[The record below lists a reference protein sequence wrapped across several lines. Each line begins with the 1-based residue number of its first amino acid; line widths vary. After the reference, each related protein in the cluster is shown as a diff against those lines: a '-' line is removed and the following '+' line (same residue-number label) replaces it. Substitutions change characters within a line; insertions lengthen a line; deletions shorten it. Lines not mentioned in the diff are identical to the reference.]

1 MKCSKCGFELK
12 EDEKFCGNCGA
23 SMDEEVSSESIVSE
37 EISADEA
44 VSQAEVT
51 VPSKKK
57 SKLSKVLIVLAAVVV
72 VLGACFFA
80 FKDAIVGRV
89 AFLLPAEKQLQ
100 LAFKQAA
107 KDWAEKSGDFVT
119 DASDIE
125 VAPVGTASGDISI
138 AIGDEAK
145 KELEKAANIDLGDV
159 NKIFLEYDGCSK
171 DAQLLYDMTI
181 GIGKTK
187 IMSVNVVMDM
197 EEGVMA
203 ITIPELSNKAIEFNM
218 ENDMGIDVDEFREAM
233 GQSEEVEELID
244 DILPSEKL
252 LADIIPRY
260 IAVMVQTID
269 EVERE
274 KEVVKVE
281 KISQKATALIV
292 KLDDNLLKEVA
303 KVFVQELREDAALEE
318 YIKSAAKAIAEF
330 SDETISDSELE
341 ENYNE
346 VLDNLEE
353 ELNSMADEE
362 AFQKGVKVV
371 TWVDS
376 KNDIIGIEIEDTLE
390 VMGVKDGNN
399 VARYIEFIEP
409 SNKEKLAKIVVEG
422 QEDKEVFA
430 GEVTLYVRGEE
441 VFSVKVDKYQWTDE
455 NIDLVASFGITK
467 DMLKAMDMEIP
478 YGDITLKVEMASTG
492 EKANLSMKVI
502 INDKEWVVLETT
514 GEQKKEETVIS
525 YPSNKV
531 GIANINEWIATVNAE
546 EVVNNLDE
554 SGVLDIVG
562 VQKADL
568 MNLIQQYKNYYGSY

>member
-1 MKCSKCGFELK
+1 M
-12 EDEKFCGNCGA
+12 
-23 SMDEEVSSESIVSE
+23 
-37 EISADEA
+37 
-44 VSQAEVT
+44 
-51 VPSKKK
+51 
-57 SKLSKVLIVLAAVVV
+57 
-72 VLGACFFA
+72 
-80 FKDAIVGRV
+80 
-89 AFLLPAEKQLQ
+89 
-100 LAFKQAA
+100 
-107 KDWAEKSGDFVT
+107 
-119 DASDIE
+119 
-125 VAPVGTASGDISI
+125 GTASGDISI

-203 ITIPELSNKAIEFNM
+203 IIIPELSNKAIEFNM

-390 VMGVKDGNN
+390 VMGIKDGNN

-478 YGDITLKVEMASTG
+478 YGDITLKVEMSSTG

-562 VQKADL
+562 VKKADL

>member
-23 SMDEEVSSESIVSE
+23 SISEEISAEPSVSE
-37 EISADEA
+37 EVSADEA
-44 VSQAEVT
+44 VSEAEVT

-57 SKLSKVLIVLAAVVV
+57 SKLSKALIVLAAVVV

-145 KELEKAANIDLGDV
+145 KELEKAANTDLGDV

-281 KISQKATALIV
+281 QISQKATALIV

-390 VMGVKDGNN
+390 VMGIKDGNN

-409 SNKEKLAKIVVEG
+409 SNKEKLAKIIVEG

-430 GEVTLYVRGEE
+430 GEITLYVRGEE